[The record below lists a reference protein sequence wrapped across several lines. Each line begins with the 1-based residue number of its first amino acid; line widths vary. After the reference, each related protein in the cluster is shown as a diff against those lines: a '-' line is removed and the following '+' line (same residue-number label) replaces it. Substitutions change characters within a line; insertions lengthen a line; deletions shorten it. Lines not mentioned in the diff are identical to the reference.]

1 MSLHGCCP
9 KGSGFYKG
17 RLCSRTRTTAML
29 RQAKLK
35 VVMTIVPHDG
45 EHSAG
50 CFTPSASALATGLRL
65 EH

>member
-1 MSLHGCCP
+1 
-9 KGSGFYKG
+9 
-17 RLCSRTRTTAML
+17 ML

-35 VVMTIVPHDG
+35 VVMTIVPHGG

-50 CFTPSASALATGLRL
+50 GFTPRASALTLGLRL

>member
-1 MSLHGCCP
+1 
-9 KGSGFYKG
+9 
-17 RLCSRTRTTAML
+17 ML

-35 VVMTIVPHDG
+35 VVMTIVPHGG

-50 CFTPSASALATGLRL
+50 DFTPRASALTSGLRL